1 MDGLKRYVNDDR
13 FRVDGD
19 KNMRLLAFAFTI
31 VFVWT
36 GSKSRLF
43 SYFLRSLVLTFLFFT
58 SSRKYSRLLVF
69 PVNVFLAFSQFE
81 ISILKRVCHEFYS
94 APWPQKI
101 RQYKQRLDENRKH
114 DC

>member
-36 GSKSRLF
+36 GPQPFPPCLF
-43 SYFLRSLVLTFLFFT
+43 HLSSISGR
-58 SSRKYSRLLVF
+58 SSRGVMEFDS
-69 PVNVFLAFSQFE
+69 ST
-81 ISILKRVCHEFYS
+81 SLK
-94 APWPQKI
+94 
-101 RQYKQRLDENRKH
+101 
-114 DC
+114 

>member
-36 GSKSRLF
+36 GPQAVVAQNDGIKC
-43 SYFLRSLVLTFLFFT
+43 
-58 SSRKYSRLLVF
+58 RKKVCYTCKV
-69 PVNVFLAFSQFE
+69 AF
-81 ISILKRVCHEFYS
+81 C
-94 APWPQKI
+94 
-101 RQYKQRLDENRKH
+101 
-114 DC
+114 

>member
-36 GSKSRLF
+36 GPQ
-43 SYFLRSLVLTFLFFT
+43 
-58 SSRKYSRLLVF
+58 SSCLIML
-69 PVNVFLAFSQFE
+69 PL
-81 ISILKRVCHEFYS
+81 C
-94 APWPQKI
+94 
-101 RQYKQRLDENRKH
+101 
-114 DC
+114 

>member
-36 GSKSRLF
+36 RPNLPNF
-43 SYFLRSLVLTFLFFT
+43 DDHRVLPPF
-58 SSRKYSRLLVF
+58 
-69 PVNVFLAFSQFE
+69 
-81 ISILKRVCHEFYS
+81 
-94 APWPQKI
+94 
-101 RQYKQRLDENRKH
+101 
-114 DC
+114 

>member
-36 GSKSRLF
+36 GPICVVNFYILDNKTNINI
-43 SYFLRSLVLTFLFFT
+43 RSSQVFKMIRDA
-58 SSRKYSRLLVF
+58 RKLYANICQGW
-69 PVNVFLAFSQFE
+69 PPT
-81 ISILKRVCHEFYS
+81 ISNLI
-94 APWPQKI
+94 
-101 RQYKQRLDENRKH
+101 D
-114 DC
+114 

>member
-36 GSKSRLF
+36 GPKPLIAGYPKVND
-43 SYFLRSLVLTFLFFT
+43 SYGNKNNS
-58 SSRKYSRLLVF
+58 
-69 PVNVFLAFSQFE
+69 N
-81 ISILKRVCHEFYS
+81 
-94 APWPQKI
+94 
-101 RQYKQRLDENRKH
+101 DNRNK
-114 DC
+114 

>member
-36 GSKSRLF
+36 GPKFRA
-43 SYFLRSLVLTFLFFT
+43 RSSLG
-58 SSRKYSRLLVF
+58 
-69 PVNVFLAFSQFE
+69 
-81 ISILKRVCHEFYS
+81 
-94 APWPQKI
+94 
-101 RQYKQRLDENRKH
+101 DGG
-114 DC
+114 

>member
-36 GSKSRLF
+36 GSRSSNLRPALCNLMERCRQLFRSRN
-43 SYFLRSLVLTFLFFT
+43 LTY
-58 SSRKYSRLLVF
+58 R
-69 PVNVFLAFSQFE
+69 PAGAGIQ
-81 ISILKRVCHEFYS
+81 
-94 APWPQKI
+94 
-101 RQYKQRLDENRKH
+101 
-114 DC
+114 

>member
-36 GSKSRLF
+36 GPNS
-43 SYFLRSLVLTFLFFT
+43 
-58 SSRKYSRLLVF
+58 
-69 PVNVFLAFSQFE
+69 FSQF
-81 ISILKRVCHEFYS
+81 IPAACNLKNTAQETYLFVS
-94 APWPQKI
+94 D
-101 RQYKQRLDENRKH
+101 L
-114 DC
+114 